1 MKDFIK
7 KYKFDI
13 IIVVILLIT
22 SLFGTFFIKFYS
34 RANDNIA
41 YVYCENQLIHKIDL
55 NKEEEERFL
64 NINGK
69 NGIMTLSIKKN
80 EIKVIESS
88 CPKKDCIKHGKATSL
103 NPIICAYN
111 EVYIELNGYKD
122 VDIELG

>member
-13 IIVVILLIT
+13 VIVVILLIT

-55 NKEEEERFL
+55 SKEEEERLF

-69 NGIMTLSIKKN
+69 KGIMTLSVQKN
-80 EIKVIESS
+80 EIKVIKST

-103 NPIICAYN
+103 NPIICVYN

-122 VDIELG
+122 ADVEIG

>member
-22 SLFGTFFIKFYS
+22 SLFGTFFIKFYNKT
-34 RANDNIA
+34 NDNIA
-41 YVYCENQLIHKIDL
+41 YIYCENQLIHKIDL
-55 NKEEEERFL
+55 SKEEEERLF

-69 NGIMTLSIKKN
+69 KGIMTLSVQKN
-80 EIKVIESS
+80 EIKVIKST

-103 NPIICAYN
+103 NPIICVYN

-122 VDIELG
+122 ADVEIG

>member
-34 RANDNIA
+34 RASDNIA

-80 EIKVIESS
+80 EIKVIESN
-88 CPKKDCIKHGKATSL
+88 CPKKDCIKHWKATSL

-122 VDIELG
+122 ADIELG

>member
-22 SLFGTFFIKFYS
+22 SLFGTFFIKFYKKT
-34 RANDNIA
+34 NDNFA
-41 YVYCENQLIHKIDL
+41 YIYCENKLVYKIDL

-64 NINGK
+64 NIDGK
-69 NGIMTLSIKKN
+69 NGIMTLLIKKN

-88 CPKKDCIKHGKATSL
+88 CP
-103 NPIICAYN
+103 
-111 EVYIELNGYKD
+111 
-122 VDIELG
+122 

>member
-13 IIVVILLIT
+13 VIVVILLIT
-22 SLFGTFFIKFYS
+22 SLFGTFFIKFYNKT
-34 RANDNIA
+34 NDNIA
-41 YVYCENQLIHKIDL
+41 YIYCENKLIHKIDL
-55 NKEEEERFL
+55 SKEEEERLF

-69 NGIMTLSIKKN
+69 KGIMTLSVQKN
-80 EIKVIESS
+80 EIKVIKST

-103 NPIICAYN
+103 NPIICVYN

-122 VDIELG
+122 ADVEIG

>member
-13 IIVVILLIT
+13 VIVVILLIT
-22 SLFGTFFIKFYS
+22 SLFGTFFIKFYNKT
-34 RANDNIA
+34 NDNIA
-41 YVYCENQLIHKIDL
+41 YIYCENQLIHKIDL
-55 NKEEEERFL
+55 SKEEEERLF

-69 NGIMTLSIKKN
+69 KGIMTLSVQKN
-80 EIKVIESS
+80 EIKVIKST

-103 NPIICAYN
+103 NPIICVYN

-122 VDIELG
+122 ADVEIG

>member
-13 IIVVILLIT
+13 VIVVILLIT
-22 SLFGTFFIKFYS
+22 SLVGTFFIKFYNKT
-34 RANDNIA
+34 NDNIA
-41 YVYCENQLIHKIDL
+41 YIYCENQLIHKIDL
-55 NKEEEERFL
+55 SKEEEERLF

-69 NGIMTLSIKKN
+69 KGIMTLSVQKN
-80 EIKVIESS
+80 EIKVIKST

-103 NPIICAYN
+103 NPIICVYN

-122 VDIELG
+122 ADVEIG